1 MSLEPLAALL
11 VAAVLFFWATG
22 AHNRLVTLR
31 NAVAQAGARLAE
43 ALAQRGAAQTQWL
56 REVQP
61 PLAAEA
67 GSLQAL
73 ADAQQLEQT
82 AARALAARPL
92 DATAAREWLAVE
104 VQRASSAARVLALL
118 EQHAEVGLQPAVAE
132 PLAVWQEVQARLPL
146 LRQAFNDAAA
156 EHDRALLQL
165 PTRLLVPLFRFA
177 SAGRV

>member
-22 AHNRLVTLR
+22 AHNRLVRLR

-43 ALAQRGAAQTQWL
+43 ALAQRDAAQTQWL
-56 REVQP
+56 RAVQQ

-73 ADAQQLEQT
+73 ADAQQQEHA

-92 DATAAREWLAVE
+92 DAAAARDWLAME

-118 EQHAEVGLQPAVAE
+118 DQQAELSLQPAVAE
-132 PLAVWQEVQARLPL
+132 PLTAWQAAQARLPL

-156 EHDRALLQL
+156 EHDRALLQF
-165 PTRLLVPLFRFA
+165 PTRLLVPLFRFV